1 MLKTARTYLFVLLA
15 MMFWGFSFVWFRQV
29 VIFYEPITIITLRLF
44 ISGTILISLLFILKK
59 WQPIEKKDIKWFL
72 ALAFTQPFCY
82 FLGESFGLKQV
93 SPTISSAI
101 IATIPVITPIA
112 AWFFIREK
120 PGLKV
125 WLGIFISSAGIALML
140 FNRDLS
146 LNAAPQGVAL
156 LFFAVISAIAY
167 TIIIRKIADKY
178 NALLIIAMQNII
190 GGFYFLPLFF
200 TFDFGHFLVAKP
212 DSSAI
217 TALILLS
224 VFASTFAYYFYI
236 ISIREIGVTKANI
249 FTNLIPVFTA
259 TLSYF
264 VLNEQF
270 TLAKIAGMTLV
281 IAGVVIVQ
289 QVHQFQ
295 KQKNQNI

>member
-44 ISGTILISLLFILKK
+44 ISGTLLVCLLFILKK
-59 WQPIEKKDIKWFL
+59 WQPIQKADLKWFL
-72 ALAFTQPFCY
+72 MLAFSQPFCY

-93 SPTISSAI
+93 SPTISSAV
-101 IATIPVITPIA
+101 IATIPVITPLA
-112 AWFFIREK
+112 AWLFVRER
-120 PGLKV
+120 PGFKI
-125 WLGIFISSAGIALML
+125 WLGIIISSAGIALML
-140 FNRDLS
+140 INRDLS
-146 LNAAPQGVAL
+146 LNAAPAGIAL
-156 LFFAVISAIAY
+156 LFFAVVSAIAY
-167 TIIIRKIADKY
+167 SIIIRKLTDKY
-178 NALLIIAMQNII
+178 NALFIIAMQNVI
-190 GGFYFLPLFF
+190 GGLYFLPLFF
-200 TFDFGHFLVAKP
+200 IFDLGHFLVAKP
-212 DSSAI
+212 DIAAI
-217 TALILLS
+217 KALVLLS

-264 VLNEQF
+264 VLSEQF
-270 TLAKIAGMTLV
+270 TWAKIAGMVLV

-289 QVHQFQ
+289 QMHQFQ
-295 KQKNQNI
+295 KQKN

>member
-1 MLKTARTYLFVLLA
+1 MLKTIRTYIFVLLA

-44 ISGTILISLLFILKK
+44 ISGILLISLLFILRK
-59 WQPIEKKDIKWFL
+59 WQSIQKTDIKWFL
-72 ALAFTQPFCY
+72 LLAFTQPFCY

-101 IATIPVITPIA
+101 IATIPVITPVA
-112 AWFFIREK
+112 AWLFVREK
-120 PGLKV
+120 PGLPV
-125 WLGIFISSAGIALML
+125 WLGIIISSAGIALML
-140 FNRDLS
+140 VNRDLS
-146 LNAAPQGVAL
+146 LNAAPAGIAL

-167 TIIIRKIADKY
+167 TIIIRKLADKY
-178 NALLIIAMQNII
+178 NALFIIAMQNII
-190 GGFYFLPLFF
+190 GGLYFLPLFLA
-200 TFDFGHFLVAKP
+200 FDFSHFLLAKP
-212 DSSAI
+212 DRSAI

-259 TLSYF
+259 TLAYF
-264 VLNEQF
+264 VLSEQF
-270 TLAKIAGMTLV
+270 NAAKIAGMILV
-281 IAGVVIVQ
+281 ITGVVVAQ
-289 QVHQFQ
+289 QMHQNR
-295 KQKNQNI
+295 KKI